1 MKNGSIDK
9 TIRISERGKYK
20 FQVRNNSSVAVKVC
34 GFVRYYSTALKIYL
48 ENRKNQIGKSE
59 EEVLIMKKKLISLLL
74 SFVMCL
80 SFGVSATAIDLN
92 LRSATGAEVNA
103 LKQSLTNVSE
113 TVLVIDGKNTVLTSG
128 YDEFGRYVA
137 VADNGEVQSVAV
149 AIDANNTQVSRYENG
164 MIATHD
170 VINNAVDIQTQSI
183 EPRITISG
191 SDLYWVYAYSSS
203 DAEEIEEGLLWDL
216 DCGSPLNDN
225 FYGYDDNDMT
235 ARTYA
240 EDFMDY
246 VNTMEAKQREARTI
260 NANEIDNS
268 LSSIISICTD
278 PTQVLSAIASSN
290 ASVREAED
298 AIHEASQAAKQAL

>member
-1 MKNGSIDK
+1 
-9 TIRISERGKYK
+9 
-20 FQVRNNSSVAVKVC
+20 
-34 GFVRYYSTALKIYL
+34 
-48 ENRKNQIGKSE
+48 
-59 EEVLIMKKKLISLLL
+59 MKKKLISLLL

-191 SDLYWVYAYSSS
+191 SDLYWGYAYSSC

-216 DCGSPLNDN
+216 DCGSPLYDN

-260 NANEIDNS
+260 NANEIDNF
-268 LSSIISICTD
+268 LSSIISICAD

-290 ASVREAED
+290 ASVREAKD
-298 AIHEASQAAKQAL
+298 AIHEASQAAKQALYCYRRFIAIASPLFPKT

>member
-1 MKNGSIDK
+1 
-9 TIRISERGKYK
+9 
-20 FQVRNNSSVAVKVC
+20 
-34 GFVRYYSTALKIYL
+34 
-48 ENRKNQIGKSE
+48 
-59 EEVLIMKKKLISLLL
+59 
-74 SFVMCL
+74 
-80 SFGVSATAIDLN
+80 
-92 LRSATGAEVNA
+92 
-103 LKQSLTNVSE
+103 
-113 TVLVIDGKNTVLTSG
+113 
-128 YDEFGRYVA
+128 
-137 VADNGEVQSVAV
+137 
-149 AIDANNTQVSRYENG
+149 
-164 MIATHD
+164 MIATND
-170 VINNAVDIQTQSI
+170 VINNAVDMQTQSI

-191 SDLYWVYAYSSS
+191 SDLYWGYAYSSS

-260 NANEIDNS
+260 NANKIDNF

-290 ASVREAED
+290 ASVREAKD
-298 AIHEASQAAKQAL
+298 AIYEASQAAKQALYCYRRFIAIASPLFPKT

>member
-1 MKNGSIDK
+1 
-9 TIRISERGKYK
+9 
-20 FQVRNNSSVAVKVC
+20 
-34 GFVRYYSTALKIYL
+34 
-48 ENRKNQIGKSE
+48 
-59 EEVLIMKKKLISLLL
+59 MKKKLISLLL

-191 SDLYWVYAYSSS
+191 SDLYWGYAYSSS
-203 DAEEIEEGLLWDL
+203 DAEEIEEGLLGIQTAVL
-216 DCGSPLNDN
+216 RL
-225 FYGYDDNDMT
+225 MT
-235 ARTYA
+235 IS
-240 EDFMDY
+240 MD
-246 VNTMEAKQREARTI
+246 TMTMI
-260 NANEIDNS
+260 
-268 LSSIISICTD
+268 
-278 PTQVLSAIASSN
+278 
-290 ASVREAED
+290 
-298 AIHEASQAAKQAL
+298 

>member
-1 MKNGSIDK
+1 M
-9 TIRISERGKYK
+9 
-20 FQVRNNSSVAVKVC
+20 
-34 GFVRYYSTALKIYL
+34 
-48 ENRKNQIGKSE
+48 
-59 EEVLIMKKKLISLLL
+59 
-74 SFVMCL
+74 
-80 SFGVSATAIDLN
+80 N

-191 SDLYWVYAYSSS
+191 SDLYWGYAYSSS
-203 DAEEIEEGLLWDL
+203 DAEEIEETIGIEKNPTEDL
-216 DCGSPLNDN
+216 EVQD
-225 FYGYDDNDMT
+225 
-235 ARTYA
+235 
-240 EDFMDY
+240 
-246 VNTMEAKQREARTI
+246 
-260 NANEIDNS
+260 
-268 LSSIISICTD
+268 ISILESTVEEVAVME
-278 PTQVLSAIASSN
+278 PVIERPLTIGE
-290 ASVREAED
+290 R
-298 AIHEASQAAKQAL
+298 AKEISTVIRNDYG